1 MSSTDPIS
9 DLLTRIRNATRTRHA
24 SVEVPISR
32 LKVEVLKILKEQGF
46 IDSYKVSR
54 EKEAT
59 HGTVTILLKYDS
71 QGRPVITSLERI
83 SRPGC
88 RVYLKKKDVPPV
100 LNGFGIN
107 IISTSQGLMTGK
119 QAVEK
124 GVGGEV
130 LCNIY

>member
-9 DLLTRIRNATRTRHA
+9 DLLTRIRNAIRSRHA
-24 SVEVPISR
+24 SVEIPLSR
-32 LKVEVLKILKEQGF
+32 LKLEVLKILKEQGF
-46 IDSYKVSR
+46 IENYKVSG
-54 EKEAT
+54 EKERVHA
-59 HGTVTILLKYDS
+59 TVTILLKYDA
-71 QGRPVITSLERI
+71 QGRPVITSLERV

-88 RVYLKKKDVPPV
+88 RVYLKKKDIQPV

-124 GVGGEV
+124 GVSGEV

>member
-9 DLLTRIRNATRTRHA
+9 DLLTRIRNAIRTRHA

-32 LKVEVLKILKEQGF
+32 LKVEVLKILKQQGF

-54 EKEAT
+54 EKEGT

-88 RVYLKKKDVPPV
+88 RVYLQKKDIQPV